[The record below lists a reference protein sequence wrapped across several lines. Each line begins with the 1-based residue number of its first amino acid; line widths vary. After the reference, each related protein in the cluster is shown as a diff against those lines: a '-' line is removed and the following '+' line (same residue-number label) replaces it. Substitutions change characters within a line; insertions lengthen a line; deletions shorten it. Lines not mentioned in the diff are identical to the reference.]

1 MKDHKRI
8 FYLILYLCITVFVT
22 YLTPR
27 TISSVWYI
35 ILLALYYR
43 SSDESFW
50 LAFFITIS
58 DGFLGFFSPYSTV
71 ITLIP
76 GLPGIDMPQFYILLA
91 LFKIRNSKIQLT
103 TYFGSWTKVLLA
115 YVFILI
121 VVGIV
126 NGLTGELNVYFRIVK
141 LVLPLFLIFI
151 VPRLITDIE
160 GIKKL
165 FDLLFIIFITGF
177 AAQIFTVFT
186 GFSPANNFKLPENME
201 VQEEARENLRSFYN
215 CTITLMSLLASLFF
229 LSIKNDK
236 HFPKSYLYV
245 IIGMTFCMAFLSA
258 TRGWIIC
265 MGIVITLFFILVERG
280 KNIGRIAILFFL
292 LIGIGM
298 SNEKIRE
305 RTLYTME
312 RFMTL
317 DALAGGDLTAGG
329 TLSRLNERGPVVLEA
344 WAENPI
350 FGSGFSNV
358 YFEKNDGH
366 VGNPNILL
374 HSGVVGFLLIMT
386 FVLFINVSMLLV
398 HRSFSEKSRYKK
410 TPLVFVVF
418 FIGYFIIHS
427 SSGQQLGFLG
437 YSMGIFP
444 QGVFL
449 AMSSIIY
456 RICQDERTARLNN
469 KLIYN
474 SQINE

>member
-35 ILLALYYR
+35 VLLALYYR

-50 LAFFITIS
+50 LAFFITVS

-76 GLPGIDMPQFYILLA
+76 GLPGIDMPQFYVLISLL
-91 LFKIRNSKIQLT
+91 KISKRKIKLT

-115 YVFILI
+115 YVCLLV
-121 VVGIV
+121 VVGIM
-126 NGLTGELNVYFRIVK
+126 NGMSGELNVYFRVLK
-141 LVLPLFLIFI
+141 LVLPLFLIYT
-151 VPRLITDIE
+151 VPRLITNIE
-160 GIKKL
+160 EIKKL
-165 FDLLFIIFITGF
+165 FDLLFVIFITGF
-177 AAQIFTVFT
+177 ATQIFTVFT
-186 GFSPANNFKLPENME
+186 GFSPAINFKLPENLE
-201 VQEEARENLRSFYN
+201 EQEEVRENLRSFFN

-236 HFPKSYLYV
+236 HFPKAYLYV

-265 MGIVITLFFILVERG
+265 MGIVITLFFIVVQRG
-280 KNIGRIAILFFL
+280 KNLGRIAILFFL

-298 SNEKIRE
+298 SSEKIRE
-305 RTLYTME
+305 RTLFTME

-329 TLSRLNERGPVVLEA
+329 TLSRLNERGPVVMEA

-350 FGSGFSNV
+350 FGWGFSNV
-358 YFEKNDGH
+358 YFDKNDGH
-366 VGNPNILL
+366 VGNQNILL
-374 HSGVVGFLLIMT
+374 HAGVVGFLLIMT
-386 FVLFINVSMLLV
+386 FLMFINVSMLLV
-398 HRSFSEKSRYKK
+398 SRSFGEKSRYKK

-427 SSGQQLGFLG
+427 SSGQQIGFLG
-437 YSMGIFP
+437 FPINIFP
-444 QGVFL
+444 QAVFL
-449 AMSSIIY
+449 TMSSIVY
-456 RICQDERTARLNN
+456 KICKDERIARSNN